1 MVASFF
7 VGLGPG
13 GLKSITESVHP
24 VGLAKACL
32 RGSNHGG
39 NVPPAESEEKNYFQ
53 VGDSYDKENLT
64 TFRGGSGG
72 NAIRS
77 MSFFLF
83 L

>member
-13 GLKSITESVHP
+13 GLKRTTEYDQVIFR
-24 VGLAKACL
+24 AKMCL
-32 RGSNHGG
+32 PGSNHGG
-39 NVPPAESEEKNYFQ
+39 NVPLAEKNHFQ

-72 NAIRS
+72 DAIRL

>member
-13 GLKSITESVHP
+13 GLKSITESVP
-24 VGLAKACL
+24 PAVFAKVCL

-39 NVPPAESEEKNYFQ
+39 NVPPAERNYFQ

-72 NAIRS
+72 DAIRS